1 MKKVSFLLIC
11 LVVLLTSCKS
21 DDTDSTNDIWNL
33 VNISGGFAGIDK
45 NFDTGKIIWTF
56 NEENSTLVIEKNT
69 QEPFIGINEGTYFYV
84 IENIDGA
91 TYLNLDNIERGSYAI
106 SQNQLI
112 IDENKSSTGSGAD
125 RYVFKLEK

>member
-1 MKKVSFLLIC
+1 MKKLILLLIC
-11 LVVLLTSCKS
+11 LALLTACKN
-21 DDTDSTNDIWNL
+21 DDTISTNDTWNL

-45 NFDTGKIIWTF
+45 NFNAGEIIWTF
-56 NEENSTLVIEKNT
+56 NEQNSTLIIEKNT
-69 QEPFIGINEGTYFYV
+69 QELFIGIDEGTYSYA
-84 IENIDGA
+84 IEDINGT
-91 TYLNLDNIERGSYAI
+91 TYLNLDNLERGSFTI